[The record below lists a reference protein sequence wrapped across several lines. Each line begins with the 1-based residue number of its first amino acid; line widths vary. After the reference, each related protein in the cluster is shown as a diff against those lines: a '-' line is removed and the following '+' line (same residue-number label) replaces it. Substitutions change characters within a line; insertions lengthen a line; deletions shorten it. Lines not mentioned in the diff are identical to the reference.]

1 MHHWLQQPRDLV
13 SARPKKTSRDRQTP
27 RRKAGRHQCCSKPHA
42 RAGMSQ
48 ACSRLL
54 FIGMQIDAVLLP
66 SASLPNTSSTCR
78 LCRTASPS
86 WLQVPCWLMLSNR
99 RMRCG
104 RLKGCRFDGTPPYD
118 GTHAGSDWLYA
129 HTSKVLS
136 FCCILQLRTYI
147 TINSVYCMHVRI
159 HKRSHWHLSGYA
171 NSDEASSTVAH
182 GIILMTIFIENASIS
197 PDSLKKSVPA
207 TVDQMLYIAA
217 SGNAEHVAASGD
229 KLFPRLETTCCY
241 ICKRRL
247 LRG

>member
-13 SARPKKTSRDRQTP
+13 SARPNKTSRDWQTP
-27 RRKAGRHQCCSKPHA
+27 RRKAGRHQCCNKPHA

-104 RLKGCRFDGTPPYD
+104 RLTACRFDGTPTYD

-129 HTSKVLS
+129 HTERPRCSASVAFFS
-136 FCCILQLRTYI
+136 CAHTLQSIQSTA
-147 TINSVYCMHVRI
+147 CMCV
-159 HKRSHWHLSGYA
+159 
-171 NSDEASSTVAH
+171 STNDPI
-182 GIILMTIFIENASIS
+182 GICQATPFQMKHHPQWDY
-197 PDSLKKSVPA
+197 PDDNFHPNSLKEFVPA
-207 TVDQMLYIAA
+207 TVDQMLYT
-217 SGNAEHVAASGD
+217 SGIRQRRTWYVAASGD
-229 KLFPRLETTCCY
+229 KLSPRLEITCCY